1 MIRINTG
8 APVPPGADAVVMVEE
23 TRLVEATEEGEE
35 VKVEILTKVTL
46 VLLMAVV
53 LILMELSRRWKWV
66 RTSDQW
72 AATSARERLSWA
84 VVLSWDLARSLL
96 LFQANVSTLTLTRLG
111 SLQRWALLRFRL
123 QWHQALLC

>member
-53 LILMELSRRWKWV
+53 FILMELSRRLKWV

-84 VVLSWDLARSLL
+84 AVLSWDLARSLL

-111 SLQRWALLRFRL
+111 SLQQWALLRFKL
-123 QWHQALLC
+123 PWHQALLC